1 MSLTSQSTADMLA
14 DELRN
19 MINNG
24 TLSDGQRLVERD
36 LANHF
41 SVSRIPMREAIQQLE
56 HSGMVEIFRNRGA
69 VVRTLSGDEID
80 EIYQLR
86 ALLEGEAL
94 FQSVPNLN
102 MDILA
107 RAELAHKLLGN
118 TSDFETQGHY
128 NHEFHD
134 LLYSGC
140 KNKRLLMMIDEL
152 RNQIERYEYL
162 QRRLLANTHK
172 FQGDH
177 ETILAACQEKNAERA
192 RYEII
197 QHIYAAGQVL
207 NNFINSHERSSA

>member
-1 MSLTSQSTADMLA
+1 MSLTGQSTADMLA
-14 DELRN
+14 DELRK

-24 TLSDGQRLVERD
+24 TLSDGDRLVERD
-36 LANHF
+36 LASHF
-41 SVSRIPMREAIQQLE
+41 SVSRIPMREAIQKLE
-56 HSGMVEIFRNRGA
+56 HDGMVEIFRNRGA

-107 RAELAHKLLGN
+107 RAELVHKMLGN
-118 TSDFETQGHY
+118 ASDVETQGRY

-140 KNKRLLMMIDEL
+140 KNKRLLIMIDEL

-172 FQGDH
+172 FQNDH
-177 ETILAACQEKNAERA
+177 ESILAACQQRNSEMA
-192 RYEII
+192 RSEII
-197 QHIYAAGQVL
+197 QHIHAAGQVL
-207 NNFINSHERSSA
+207 KNFINGHDRSSV